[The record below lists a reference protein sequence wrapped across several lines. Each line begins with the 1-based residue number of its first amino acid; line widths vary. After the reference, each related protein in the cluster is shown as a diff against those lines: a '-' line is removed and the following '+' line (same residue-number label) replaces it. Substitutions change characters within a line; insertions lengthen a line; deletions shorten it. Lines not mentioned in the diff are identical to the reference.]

1 MKFAK
6 KNMLSI
12 GMSLVGLLVVLSML
26 GCQSTPPVQETPQ
39 GDTSWSKVERSGV
52 LLVGT
57 SSGYPPY
64 EYYSDNRT
72 LTGFDIALINAVA
85 GKLGVRAS
93 IQDFAFD
100 GLGAALNVN
109 QIDAAIAAI
118 SVTPERQTQVNF
130 SNVYLVGSDGILAQK
145 GSPITSVKTPADM
158 ANKRIGVERGTVYE
172 TWVQQNLVNTG
183 LIQPSQMFVYQ
194 QAKHAANDLSL
205 GRLDLVMAD
214 LRPSIVAAESLNVVL
229 VGQGLNQ
236 QRFGIA
242 LKLNANE
249 LTNRINDA
257 LLQLQNEGV
266 IAQLQKEYLN
276 LDPSD
281 AQPVPTPVPTLAPS
295 APTPTFVPTPTGC
308 SDAMRFVTDLSFGD
322 GNGTFFP
329 DVNPNQSFRKGW
341 RIQNTG
347 TCTWNSTYSL
357 GFVSGAQMG
366 GRNTAVQGNVTPGQ
380 TFDMWVNLTAPSN
393 PGQYEG
399 IWQMFNGRNLAFGE
413 RLRVRAEVV
422 GPTRVPP
429 TQAPP
434 TATPPTAPTATK
446 PAPTAVP
453 PTVAPPTAVPPTA
466 VPTATTHPAAGLMGR
481 RWELT
486 YLNGDENIVSPFPNI
501 EFKADWTATGSGGCN
516 TFTADYI
523 VQGSMLNITNLTASK
538 RACDQAVMDQEN
550 AFFDTLKQVQSFSV
564 TNNGRELDMFRNN
577 NPILKFD
584 S

>member
-1 MKFAK
+1 MKLPK
-6 KNMLSI
+6 GKLTSI
-12 GMSLVGLLVVLSML
+12 GMTLVGMLVVLTLVS
-26 GCQSTPPVQETPQ
+26 CQGNQPTEEAPQ

-64 EYYSDNRT
+64 EYYTDFRT

-100 GLGAALNVN
+100 GLGSALSVN

-118 SVTPERQTQVNF
+118 SVTPERSSQVNF

-145 GSPITSVKTPADM
+145 GSSITSVKSPQDM
-158 ANKRIGVERGTVYE
+158 ANKRVGVERGTVYE

-183 LIQPSQMFVYQ
+183 LIQPNQMFVYQ

-214 LRPSIVAAESLNVVL
+214 LRPSIVATQNLDVVL
-229 VGQGLNQ
+229 VGQDLNP
-236 QRFGIA
+236 QRFAIA
-242 LKLNANE
+242 MKLNANE
-249 LTNRINDA
+249 LTKRVNQA
-257 LLQLQNEGV
+257 LVDLQNEGV

-276 LDPSD
+276 LDPADVQSL
-281 AQPVPTPVPTLAPS
+281 PTPAPTLAPS

-308 SDAMRFVTDLSFGD
+308 VDSMRFVSDLSFSD

-329 DVNPNQSFRKGW
+329 DVNPNQNFRKGW

-347 TCTWNSTYSL
+347 TCTWNSTYYL
-357 GFVSGAQMG
+357 GFVSGTQMG
-366 GRNTAVQGNVTPGQ
+366 GQNTAVQGSVAPGQ
-380 TFDMWVNLTAPSN
+380 NYDMWVNLTAPSR
-393 PGQYEG
+393 PGQYQG

-413 RLRVRAEVV
+413 RLWVMVEVI
-422 GPTRVPP
+422 GPTSVPP
-429 TQAPP
+429 TKAPP
-434 TATPPTAPTATK
+434 TATPPVKPTS
-446 PAPTAVP
+446 VP
-453 PTVAPPTAVPPTA
+453 PTAAPPTAIPPTAVPPTA
-466 VPTATTHPAAGLMGR
+466 VPTATSHPASGLIGPE
-481 RWELT
+481 WELF
-486 YLNGDENIVSPFPNI
+486 YLDGDEQLISPEPYA
-501 EFKADWTATGSGGCN
+501 EFDQNWKMAGNGGCN

-523 VQGSMLNITNLTASK
+523 VQGSMLTITNLTSSK
-538 RACDQAVMDQEN
+538 RLCDQPVMDQEN
-550 AFFDTLKQVQSFSV
+550 AFFDTLKQVQSFSI

>member
-1 MKFAK
+1 MNFAK

-12 GMSLVGLLVVLSML
+12 GISLVGLLVVLSML

-64 EYYSDNRT
+64 EYYSDKRT

-85 GKLGVRAS
+85 QKLGVRAS
-93 IQDFAFD
+93 ISDFAFD
-100 GLGAALNVN
+100 GLGSALTMG
-109 QIDAAIAAI
+109 QIDSAIAAI

-130 SNVYLVGSDGILAQK
+130 SNVYFVGSDGVLAQK
-145 GSPITSVKTPADM
+145 GSSITSVKNPQDM
-158 ANKRIGVERGTVYE
+158 ANKRVGVERGTVYE
-172 TWVQQNLVNTG
+172 TWVQQNLVNTN

-194 QAKHAANDLSL
+194 QAKHAVDDLNQ

-214 LRPSIVAAESLNVVL
+214 LRPSIVATQNFDVVL
-229 VGQGLNQ
+229 VGQNLNP
-236 QRFGIA
+236 QRFAIA
-242 LKLNANE
+242 MKLNANE
-249 LTNRINDA
+249 LTARINQA
-257 LLQLQNEGV
+257 LIELQNEGV
-266 IAQLQKEYLN
+266 IAELEKEYLN
-276 LDPSD
+276 IDPAD
-281 AQPVPTPVPTLAPS
+281 VEPVPTPVPTLAPS
-295 APTPTFVPTPTGC
+295 APTPTFVPTPVGC
-308 SDAMRFVTDLSFGD
+308 VDAMRFVRDLSFDD
-322 GNGTFFP
+322 GNGTFYP
-329 DVNPNQSFRKGW
+329 DVNPNQTFRKGW

-347 TCTWNSTYSL
+347 TCTWNSTYYL
-357 GFVSGAQMG
+357 GFVSGTQMG
-366 GRNTAVQGNVTPGQ
+366 GQNTAVQGNVAPGQ
-380 TFDMWVNLTAPSN
+380 SFDMWVNLTAPSR
-393 PGQYEG
+393 PGQYQG
-399 IWQMFNGRNLAFGE
+399 IWQMFNTRNLAFGE
-413 RLRVRAEVV
+413 RLWVMVEVV
-422 GPTRVPP
+422 GPTSVPP
-429 TQAPP
+429 TQAPA
-434 TATPPTAPTATK
+434 TATPPSPTK
-446 PAPTAVP
+446 VPPTTVP
-453 PTVAPPTAVPPTA
+453 PTVAPPTVVPPTA
-466 VPTATTHPAAGLMGR
+466 VPTATAHPAAGLMGR

-550 AFFDTLKQVQSFSV
+550 ALFDTLKQVQSFSI